1 MGNQKQSVAE
11 GRKMNISILLSCV
24 LLGGGVASQDTT
36 IDSDIVDTT
45 ETINLPDI
53 AHTTVKEAFDD
64 YTEGTTINTE
74 EPLDAESDDCES
86 HILQSAYSDH
96 ESFCNMYQACLKD
109 ANGNY
114 KKFSFLCPSGSNFNP
129 EKEMCDIRF
138 QVDCGDKAER
148 EGKNMFSFAIK
159 SMFIGDSNIQDENE
173 EGQKIIKMNPKKSR
187 QLLPRLK

>member
-45 ETINLPDI
+45 ETPLPDI

-64 YTEGTTINTE
+64 DTEGTTINTE
-74 EPLDAESDDCES
+74 EPHDEESDECES

-159 SMFIGDSNIQDENE
+159 SMFIGDSNNQNE
-173 EGQKIIKMNPKKSR
+173 EGQELVKMNPKKVR
-187 QLLPRLK
+187 HLLPRLK